1 MAEEV
6 EGRRMTP
13 ATAIQNYLL
22 MHLNRE
28 FPGLDVWRANVIG
41 RRPGVSIVAAGEPG
55 QADLTGVWG
64 GRCGG
69 CHSMKNEAIHTLRT
83 PGEWCHFIPVGL
95 SVWLEVKSPGDS
107 QSATQ
112 RDFERRVTR
121 LGALYVICRVRRKET
136 VAELHAYFRLSP
148 KLRAAAAHPA
158 EIAAFFEELRGRL

>member
-1 MAEEV
+1 
-6 EGRRMTP
+6 MTP

-64 GRCGG
+64 GCATCWLLGAV
-69 CHSMKNEAIHTLRT
+69 EHTERT
-83 PGEWCHFIPVGL
+83 HRPVSRGL

-121 LGALYVICRVRRKET
+121 LGALYMICRVRRKET
-136 VAELHAYFRLSP
+136 VEELQSYFRLSP